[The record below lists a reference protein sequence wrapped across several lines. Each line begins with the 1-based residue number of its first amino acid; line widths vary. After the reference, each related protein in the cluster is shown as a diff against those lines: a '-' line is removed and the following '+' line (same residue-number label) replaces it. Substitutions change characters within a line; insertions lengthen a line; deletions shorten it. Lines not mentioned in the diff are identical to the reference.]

1 MMNYILDTNILLI
14 YIRDESTK
22 DYIEETYNPFGVN
35 NNPIISIVTVGEIK
49 SLAKRNYWGIKKTAL
64 LDSILNDL
72 IIADI
77 NSKDV
82 VEKYAEI
89 DAFSQGKLLEKP
101 LLISALN
108 MGENDL
114 WIAATT
120 EVTQSKLL
128 TTDNDFNHLDNEY
141 FKVIKIE
148 RLNK

>member
-1 MMNYILDTNILLI
+1 MNYILDTNILLI

-22 DYIEETYNPFGVN
+22 DYIEETYNPFGAN

-49 SLAKRNYWGIKKTAL
+49 SLAKRNYWGTKKTEL

-101 LLISALN
+101 LLISARN
-108 MGENDL
+108 MGKNDL

-148 RLNK
+148 RLKK

>member
-1 MMNYILDTNILLI
+1 MNYILDTNILLI
-14 YIRDESTK
+14 YIRDEPTR
-22 DYIEETYNPFGVN
+22 DYIEQTFNPFGVN

-49 SLAKRNYWGIKKTAL
+49 SLAKRNYWGKNKMNL

-101 LLISALN
+101 LLVSARN
-108 MGENDL
+108 MGKNDL

-120 EVTQSKLL
+120 EVTQSVLL

-141 FKVIKIE
+141 FKVIKIK
-148 RLNK
+148 RLKN